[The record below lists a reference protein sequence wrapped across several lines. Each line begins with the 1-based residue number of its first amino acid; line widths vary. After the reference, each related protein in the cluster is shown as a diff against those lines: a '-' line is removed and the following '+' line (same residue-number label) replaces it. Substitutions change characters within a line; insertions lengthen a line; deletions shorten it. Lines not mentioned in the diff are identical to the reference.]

1 MMTKASG
8 TTAADD
14 DEKVYDKV
22 ELSSDSLMILQ
33 RKLEATNKSIL
44 STLIQHEEEQKD
56 EKNEMKMLHLLHEL
70 PLDTETKDELI
81 NEEAVAIPD
90 CNAVAETKDTD
101 KDVSDVADDDTV
113 VIVVDSSKKIKIGE
127 SSVCYSHHH
136 IHI

>member
-1 MMTKASG
+1 MTKASG